1 MHWHFLVTCLFKPF
15 LDEPNLPIHRKF
27 YAPRAR
33 AVADTSM
40 TGLRSLIRS
49 FAARRGFVGCA
60 SSTMYILAVIANCAL
75 DDLEISQSRPI
86 LTNLEEMSEIDSKVA
101 LEDCV
106 LAVEK
111 MGQDFYMAQGLLKV
125 LQIRVQRLGMTVKP
139 ATQTALNL
147 VSERGW
153 VETAYREMR
162 CQYPVGISG
171 VDGVRVDDVIR
182 RDYEMAYG
190 VRGGQG
196 V

>member
-1 MHWHFLVTCLFKPF
+1 MHWHFLTICLFKPF

-33 AVADTSM
+33 AVTNASM
-40 TGLRSLIRS
+40 SGLRGLMRA

-60 SSTMYILAVIANCAL
+60 SYMMYILAVIANSAL
-75 DDLEISQSRPI
+75 DELEVSKLRPI
-86 LTNLEEMSEIDSKVA
+86 LTSSEELSEIESKAA

-125 LQIRVQRLGMTVKP
+125 LQVRVQRLGMTVKP

-147 VSERGW
+147 VSDRAW

-162 CQYPVGISG
+162 CQYPVSISG

-182 RDYEMAYG
+182 RDYEMAYSA
-190 VRGGQG
+190 RGGQG

>member
-1 MHWHFLVTCLFKPF
+1 MHWHFLIICLFIPF

-33 AVADTSM
+33 AVTDASM
-40 TGLRSLIRS
+40 IALRGLMRA
-49 FAARRGFVGCA
+49 FAARPGFVGCA
-60 SSTMYILAVIANCAL
+60 SYMMHILAIIANSAL
-75 DDLEISQSRPI
+75 DELETSKQRPI
-86 LTNLEEMSEIDSKVA
+86 LTKAEELSEVEAKAA

-111 MGQDFYMAQGLLKV
+111 MGQDLYMAQGLLKV
-125 LQIRVQRLGMTVKP
+125 LQIRVQRLGITVKP

-147 VSERGW
+147 VSDRAW

-162 CQYPVGISG
+162 CQYPVGITG
-171 VDGVRVDDVIR
+171 VDGARVDDVIR

-190 VRGGQG
+190 PRGGQG